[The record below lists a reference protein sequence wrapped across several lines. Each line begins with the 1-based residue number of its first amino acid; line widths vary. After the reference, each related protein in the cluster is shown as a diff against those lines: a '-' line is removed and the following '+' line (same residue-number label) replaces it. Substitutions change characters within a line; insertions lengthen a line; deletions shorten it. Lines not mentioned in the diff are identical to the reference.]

1 MMKLKSSFNS
11 GSSFSEPAQELGTS
25 ESEASAKAFDA
36 ACRRLSLRMRSEG
49 EIRAYLR
56 KLGFEE
62 AVSEKAIRELTEYG
76 YIDDYRYCCEYFRY
90 AKGKGKADARII
102 RELAEKGISQAQSR
116 DVLQRLREASEL
128 QEYEMPIPDDNELA
142 YEIANR
148 LFERQLGEGKAADEK
163 LYARIGRRLA
173 SLGYNSGTIFAILGR
188 LRQDERNREADT
200 DTYDL

>member
-1 MMKLKSSFNS
+1 MKSSFNTE
-11 GSSFSEPAQELGTS
+11 SSFCEPAQELSPS
-25 ESEASAKAFDA
+25 ESEASAKAFSA
-36 ACRRLSLRMRSEG
+36 ACRRLSSRMRSEG

-56 KLGFEE
+56 KLGFEQ
-62 AVSEKAIRELTEYG
+62 AVIEKVIRELTEYG

-90 AKGKGKADARII
+90 AKRKGKADGRII
-102 RELAEKGISQAQSR
+102 RELAEKGISRDQSR
-116 DVLQRLREASEL
+116 AALLSLRESSEL
-128 QEYEMPIPDDNELA
+128 QEYEMLIPDDGELA

-173 SLGYNSGTIFAILGR
+173 SLGYNSATIFAILER

-200 DTYDL
+200 DTYEL